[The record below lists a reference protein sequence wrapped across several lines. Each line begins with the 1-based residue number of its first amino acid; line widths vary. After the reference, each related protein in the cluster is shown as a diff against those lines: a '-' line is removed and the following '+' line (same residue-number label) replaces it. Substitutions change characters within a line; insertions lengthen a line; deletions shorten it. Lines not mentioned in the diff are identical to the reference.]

1 MWPLTVA
8 LCTTF
13 LVEAGGE
20 RAVGKCYDWHLGH
33 GMVVANARGRV
44 KRAIVLAPGER
55 AAEWRAEHASL
66 TFNQYGV
73 ELPNGGMNDAGLVVE
88 IMWLDSTVVPA
99 PDAPPA
105 GGGAPMVPDHVRR
118 VSDTAHGGADSRH
131 TRLG

>member
-88 IMWLDSTVVPA
+88 IMWLDSTVLPA
-99 PDAPPA
+99 PDARPA
-105 GGGAPMVPDHVRR
+105 GGELQWVPYKPAPFAPPPEGGAPPR
-118 VSDTAHGGADSRH
+118 AG
-131 TRLG
+131 